1 MALLP
6 IYTYGT
12 PVLRKKAASLRRVDN
27 SVVELI
33 MNMFETMRKAGGI
46 GLAATQVGELHR
58 VITIDLSEME
68 DHHDQKPLVLIN
80 PTIVAGDGN
89 WKMEE
94 GCLSIP
100 DVRDEVERAEHIR
113 IRYKDTNFKDVE
125 LEADRMLTRV
135 ILHEI
140 DHLNGVL
147 FVDHLSPERLKAH
160 EEELKKIERGEMEVD
175 YPVVAASL
183 PTS

>member
-1 MALLP
+1 
-6 IYTYGT
+6 
-12 PVLRKKAASLRRVDN
+12 
-27 SVVELI
+27 
-33 MNMFETMRKAGGI
+33 
-46 GLAATQVGELHR
+46 
-58 VITIDLSEME
+58 ME

-80 PTIVAGDGN
+80 PTIVASEGS

-100 DVRDEVERAEHIR
+100 DVRDEVERAEHVR
-113 IRYKDTNFKDVE
+113 IRYKDTTFQDIVID
-125 LEADRMLTRV
+125 ADKMLTRV

-147 FVDHLSPERLKAH
+147 FVDHLTPERLKIH
-160 EEELKKIERGEMEVD
+160 EEELNRIERGDMEVD
-175 YPVVAASL
+175 YPVIAASV